1 MRKTKVEKKASKEDQ
16 YSGMILVVDDEPA
29 NVDLVQSY
37 LKANS
42 YKVIKAYSGEEA
54 LKKAF
59 ADPPDLIL
67 LDVMMPGISGFEIC
81 RRLKSDN
88 RTQLIPVILLTA
100 LQDFQS
106 KIQGLEAGA
115 DEFLSKPFNL
125 TELLTRVRNLLRIK
139 RLTDQLEQTESV
151 IFALARAVEAK
162 DSYTK
167 EHILRIANYAER
179 LGRALNLESQEI
191 LAIRYGGILH
201 DIGKIGVSE
210 AILRKPGPLTE
221 QEWLEIRKHPIIG
234 ESIIQPMRFANKVGP
249 IVRGHHERWD
259 GKGYPDGLKE
269 KAIPLGARIVALV
282 DSYDAMTTD
291 RPYRKAL
298 SVKRACREIEQDAGS
313 KFDPELVPIFLKLLK
328 EGALLR
334 S

>member
-1 MRKTKVEKKASKEDQ
+1 
-16 YSGMILVVDDEPA
+16 MILVVDDEPA

-67 LDVMMPGISGFEIC
+67 LDVMMPGISGFEVC

-328 EGALLR
+328 EGALL

>member
-1 MRKTKVEKKASKEDQ
+1 
-16 YSGMILVVDDEPA
+16 MILVVDDEPA

-328 EGALLR
+328 EGALL

>member
-1 MRKTKVEKKASKEDQ
+1 MRKTKVRKKASKEDQ
-16 YSGMILVVDDEPA
+16 YSGTILVVDDEPA

-167 EHILRIANYAER
+167 EHILRIAKYAER

-328 EGALLR
+328 EGALL

>member
-1 MRKTKVEKKASKEDQ
+1 
-16 YSGMILVVDDEPA
+16 MILVVDDEPA

-67 LDVMMPGISGFEIC
+67 LDVMMPDISGFEVC

-298 SVKRACREIEQDAGS
+298 SIKRACGEIEQDAGS

-328 EGALLR
+328 EGALL

>member
-298 SVKRACREIEQDAGS
+298 SVKRRACREIEQDAGS

-328 EGALLR
+328 EGALL

>member
-1 MRKTKVEKKASKEDQ
+1 MRKTKVGKKASKEDQ
-16 YSGMILVVDDEPA
+16 YSGAILVVDDEPA

-67 LDVMMPGISGFEIC
+67 LDVMMPDISGFEIC

-328 EGALLR
+328 EGALL

>member
-1 MRKTKVEKKASKEDQ
+1 MRKTKVRKKASKEDQ
-16 YSGMILVVDDEPA
+16 YSGTILVVDDEPA

-328 EGALLR
+328 EGVLL

>member
-1 MRKTKVEKKASKEDQ
+1 
-16 YSGMILVVDDEPA
+16 ILVVDDEPA

-67 LDVMMPGISGFEIC
+67 LDVMMPDISGFEIC

-328 EGALLR
+328 EGVLL

>member
-1 MRKTKVEKKASKEDQ
+1 MRKTKVRKKASKEDQ
-16 YSGMILVVDDEPA
+16 YSGAILVVDDEPA

-328 EGALLR
+328 EGVLL

>member
-1 MRKTKVEKKASKEDQ
+1 MRKTKVRKKASKEDQ
-16 YSGMILVVDDEPA
+16 YSGTILVVDDEPA

-67 LDVMMPGISGFEIC
+67 LDVMMPDISGFEIC

-328 EGALLR
+328 EGALL

>member
-1 MRKTKVEKKASKEDQ
+1 MRKTKVRKKASKEDQ
-16 YSGMILVVDDEPA
+16 YSGTILVVDDEPA

-328 EGALLR
+328 EGALL

>member
-1 MRKTKVEKKASKEDQ
+1 MRKTKVRKKASKEDQ
-16 YSGMILVVDDEPA
+16 YSGAILVVDDEPA

-67 LDVMMPGISGFEIC
+67 LDVMMPDISGFEIC

-328 EGALLR
+328 EGALL

>member
-1 MRKTKVEKKASKEDQ
+1 
-16 YSGMILVVDDEPA
+16 MILVVDDEPA

>member
-328 EGALLR
+328 EGALL

>member
-67 LDVMMPGISGFEIC
+67 LDVMMPGISGFEVC

-328 EGALLR
+328 EGALL

>member
-1 MRKTKVEKKASKEDQ
+1 MRKTKVRKKASKEDQ
-16 YSGMILVVDDEPA
+16 YSGTILVVDDEPA

-67 LDVMMPGISGFEIC
+67 LDVMMPDISGFEIC

-328 EGALLR
+328 EGVLL